1 MATPLTQYLSE
12 FIATAMLILL
22 GNGVVAGALL
32 NKSKAQGA
40 GWGVITAAWGLAVL
54 VGIFIAGPTSG
65 AIMNPA
71 LTIALA
77 SIGKLSWAVVPGF
90 VIAQIAGAFTGATL
104 VWLTYL
110 AHWRVSDDPDLK
122 RAIFCTAPAIR
133 DTKANVL
140 TELIGTFA
148 LTFGCLAIGANTLAP
163 GMGPLGVGLLVVV
176 IGMSLGGPTGYAIN
190 PARDLGP
197 RIAHALLPIAGKGGS
212 DWGYAWVPVIAP
224 IIGAVLGAFAFQA
237 VYG

>member
-1 MATPLTQYLSE
+1 MATPMSQYLSE
-12 FIATAMLILL
+12 FVGTGVLILL

-32 NKSKAQGA
+32 NQSKAQGA
-40 GWGVITAAWGLAVL
+40 GWSVITWAWGLAVL
-54 VGIFIAGPTSG
+54 IGIFIAGSVSG

-77 SIGKLSWAVVPGF
+77 AIGKLPWDLVPGF
-90 VIAQIAGAFTGATL
+90 VVAQIAGAFTGAVFVYL
-104 VWLTYL
+104 AYL
-110 AHWRVSDDPDLK
+110 AHWRVSTDADAK

-140 TELIGTFA
+140 TEVIGTFV
-148 LTFGCLAIGANTLAP
+148 LTFGVLAIGTNTLAP
-163 GMGPLGVGLLVVV
+163 GLGPLSVALLVVV

-197 RIAHALLPIAGKGGS
+197 RIAHALLPIPGKGGS

-224 IIGAVLGAFAFQA
+224 VIGALLGAALFKAMYA
-237 VYG
+237 

>member
-1 MATPLTQYLSE
+1 MATPMAQYLSE

-32 NKSKAQGA
+32 NQSKAQGA

-54 VGIFIAGPTSG
+54 IGICIAGPTSG

-71 LTIALA
+71 LTIGLA
-77 SIGKLSWAVVPGF
+77 AIGKLAWALVPGF
-90 VIAQIAGAFTGATL
+90 VIAQIAGAFVGATL

-110 AHWRVSDDPDLK
+110 AHWRASDDPELK
-122 RAIFCTAPAIR
+122 RAIFCTSPAIR

-140 TELIGTFA
+140 TEVIGTFA
-148 LTFGCLAIGANTLAP
+148 LTFGALAIGANSFAP
-163 GMGPLGVGLLVVV
+163 GLGPLGVGLLVVV

-197 RIAHALLPIAGKGGS
+197 RLAHALLPIAGKGSS
-212 DWGYAWVPVIAP
+212 DWGYAWVPVVAP
-224 IIGAVLGAFAFQA
+224 IVGAVLGAFAFQA

>member
-1 MATPLTQYLSE
+1 MASPVSQYLSE

-32 NKSKAQGA
+32 NQSKAQGA

-54 VGIFIAGPTSG
+54 IGIYIAGPTSG

-71 LTIALA
+71 LTIGLA
-77 SIGKLSWAVVPGF
+77 SIGKLAWALVPGF
-90 VIAQIAGAFTGATL
+90 VLAQVAGAFLGATL

-110 AHWRVSDDPDLK
+110 AHWRISDDPELK
-122 RAIFCTAPAIR
+122 RAIFCTSPAIR
-133 DTKANVL
+133 DTKANLL
-140 TELIGTFA
+140 TEAIGTFA
-148 LTFGCLAIGANTLAP
+148 LTFGALAIGANSFAP
-163 GMGPLGVGLLVVV
+163 GMGPLGVSLLVVV

-212 DWGYAWVPVIAP
+212 DWGYAWVPVVAP
-224 IIGAVLGAFAFQA
+224 IVGAVLGAFAFQG